1 MHKKINLDTFCWIP
15 TRGTFKNFS
24 KNIKKIQNLNLNRF
38 LYVIIY
44 ENFDLKVHNLLRR
57 KKYKNFLYINK
68 KILRI
73 RDNIN
78 FENIPKINKFLKN
91 KFNIN
96 FKYFMITGDDDVF
109 VNRNS
114 YIKRLKILDS
124 NKEIT
129 FVVSPISLAN
139 YKEKR
144 NFFLES
150 KILSGKEYLEELAN
164 NENVQH
170 SSVNSIFRIDDVIKS
185 KATIGI
191 SLNKMN
197 LWDGFGIDYNL
208 YLKLA
213 FLPDK
218 KVIFLD
224 EKPSRLIIQHNKSM
238 TALNPI
244 EFSYCY
250 YLYSFHLKNL
260 LLKKY
265 NLEKNTFNSFL
276 KKRFMEMI
284 RCYFTVHLSNS
295 NNYTNN
301 NNIPEKFIT
310 FCLKSAFFELK
321 FFTFIKVLLYTIE
334 FYCLSIKI
342 KSRFS
347 RLVKLIFLI

>member
-15 TRGTFKNFS
+15 TRGTFLHFS
-24 KNIKKIQNLNLNRF
+24 KNIKKIQNLSLDRF

-44 ENFDLKVHNLLRR
+44 ENLDLKIHNLLRS

-73 RDNIN
+73 KDNIN
-78 FENIPKINKFLKN
+78 FGNILIIHKFLKN

-96 FKYFMITGDDDVF
+96 FKYFMQIGDDDSF

-129 FVVSPISLAN
+129 FIVSPVSLAN

-144 NFFLES
+144 DLFLES

-170 SSVNSIFRIDDVIKS
+170 SSCNSIFRIDDLIKS
-185 KATIGI
+185 EATIGI

-197 LWDGFGIDYNL
+197 LWDGFGMDYNL

-213 FLPDK
+213 FLPGK
-218 KVIFLD
+218 KIIFLD
-224 EKPSRLIIQHNKSM
+224 EKPSRIIMQHNKSM
-238 TALNPI
+238 TASNAI

-260 LLKKY
+260 LTKKY
-265 NLEKNTFNSFL
+265 NLGKNTFDSFL

-295 NNYTNN
+295 NNYTSN

-321 FFTFIKVLLYTIE
+321 FFTFIKVLLYIIN
-334 FYCLSIKI
+334 FYCLSVKI
-342 KSRFS
+342 NSKYI
-347 RLVKLIFLI
+347 RLVKLYF